1 MFDLTCNHLEN
12 GFGLWEVRLEIK
24 IIKYYKVVKLKE
36 LWGHGYRGTT
46 FNFKA
51 AVSILIKMLEV
62 TQLVHRA

>member
-1 MFDLTCNHLEN
+1 MQLL
-12 GFGLWEVRLEIK
+12 GKWIWPLGSYVRNKNNK
-24 IIKYYKVVKLKE
+24 ILKVVKLKE